1 MKLLKIFLFL
11 TILLTS
17 NSLFSQ
23 DFQNFLTKGTIEPK
37 EFTITFPF
45 ELYNNWIVIK
55 TTINGIEGD
64 FILDTGCTVMALDEK
79 FAVKCKMKLQTDLA
93 IKGNGGSKE
102 QIAMKNFDIDSF
114 HFGGLAFK
122 GFGGATFDA
131 QYISEKDRPIAG
143 LIGASLIN
151 KMNWKFDFDSSKITV
166 SSNKFEQEGMR
177 IYFWTGYDNVH
188 RTNLNI
194 NGSTQTVL
202 IDLGSG
208 NELSADIKD
217 VKALANGLKMQ
228 KQSYADAGSAGL
240 SQDIIKYE
248 TIEDYP
254 LSYSLGS
261 DTTLFNFKPII
272 KFEASHQGLLLG
284 TGYLKHFNFVI
295 NSSQK
300 HYILKRNQIKRDTNL
315 YKDYPI
321 RLGLEEKK
329 VVITRLRLDKFVEAN
344 NVKLNDEI
352 IELGDKPIEDFKD
365 WAEIKAFLKD
375 KMDKKSPYSIK
386 IKGQKKAIEIRES
399 VCDNL
404 FEME

>member
-1 MKLLKIFLFL
+1 MKLLKTFLFL
-11 TILLTS
+11 TILFAS
-17 NSLFSQ
+17 NNLFSQ
-23 DFQNFLTKGTIEPK
+23 DFQSFLTKGSIEPK

-55 TTINGIEGD
+55 TTINGVEGD
-64 FILDTGCTVMALDEK
+64 FILDTGCSVIALDEK

-102 QIAMKNFDIDSF
+102 QIAMKNFDIDSL
-114 HFGGLAFK
+114 HFGGITFK

-131 QYISEKDRPIAG
+131 QFISEKDKPIAG

-166 SSNKFEQEGMR
+166 SSHKFEQEGIK
-177 IYFWTGYDNVH
+177 IYYWTGNENIH

-208 NELSADIKD
+208 NELSADLNDAKVIAK
-217 VKALANGLKMQ
+217 GLKMQ
-228 KQSYADAGSAGL
+228 KQSYADAGSAGV
-240 SQDIIKYE
+240 SNDITKFE
-248 TIEDYP
+248 TVNDYD
-254 LSYSLGS
+254 LSYSLGN
-261 DTTLFNFKPII
+261 DTNTFDFKPIM
-272 KFEASHQGLLLG
+272 KFEASHSGLILG
-284 TGYLKHFNFVI
+284 TGYLKYFNFVI

-329 VVITRLRLDKFVEAN
+329 VVITRLRSDKFVEAN
-344 NVKLNDEI
+344 NVKLKDEI
-352 IELGDKPIEDFKD
+352 TELGDKPIEDFKD
-365 WAEIKAFLKD
+365 WAEIKAFLND
-375 KMDKKSPYSIK
+375 KMDKKLPYNIK

-404 FEME
+404 VEME